1 MPTLT
6 STVRLSARTYARL
19 RGLAEASGRPMSS
32 VVEEALDRYEVDRFF
47 DDLDTAYRELRATPR
62 AWHEEQ
68 TERALLEQT
77 LQDGLDDD

>member
-1 MPTLT
+1 MPTPT

-47 DDLDTAYRELRATPR
+47 DNLNAEIED
-62 AWHEEQ
+62 WKISMEEFK
-68 TERALLEQT
+68 
-77 LQDGLDDD
+77 DGTRIFARVQVLIKK